1 MADTSTAPASA
12 QAPELLQ
19 ALPLRE
25 NFAWTLTGN
34 LVYAGCQW
42 GMLMA
47 IAKLGTPAMLG
58 QFALGLAIAGP
69 VFIMAQLHLRAVQAT
84 DARHEYLF
92 GHYFALRI
100 LGTAAALVLVAAI
113 AYFSDYR
120 RQTALIVLVVGLA
133 KAAESLSDVI
143 YGLWQKRERLDQIA
157 VAMMGRGVGSLI
169 ALATTLYL
177 TDSIVLAVGAM
188 ALWWALWLVTYER
201 GVATRMLAAGFSGE
215 RFRPTWELGRLKQ
228 LAWLALP
235 LGITTILISLNTNVP
250 RYFVEHH
257 LGEAALGYFAAMA
270 YIVVAGNTVTA
281 ALGQSAAPRLAR
293 YYISDHRAFVRLLLK
308 MVLLAATLGAGGVVV
323 ALVAGRPLLTLIYRA
338 DYAQHAQVFTWIMV
352 AGAVTYVGSM
362 LGYGITATRRFSRF
376 VLPYSLSTVV
386 TTVAALLLIP
396 VWGLQGA
403 ALVLCIHATMTV
415 ITPLLIF
422 LHIHTDK
429 RRRNRP

>member
-1 MADTSTAPASA
+1 MADTPTAQASA

-19 ALPLRE
+19 ALPLRK

-34 LVYAGCQW
+34 VVYAGCQW

-100 LGTAAALVLVAAI
+100 LGTAAALALVAAI
-113 AYFSDYR
+113 AYFSGYR

-169 ALATTLYL
+169 ALAATLYL
-177 TDSIVLAVGAM
+177 TGSIVLAVGAM

-215 RFRPTWELGRLKQ
+215 RFRPAWELDRLKQ
-228 LAWLALP
+228 LAWLVLP
-235 LGITTILISLNTNVP
+235 LGGVRLLMSLNPNLP
-250 RYFVEHH
+250 RYFVEHR

-270 YIVVAGNTVTA
+270 YIMVAGNTVTA

-293 YYISDHRAFVRLLLK
+293 YYISDRRAFVRLLLK
-308 MVLLAATLGAGGVVV
+308 MVLLAASLGAGGIVV
-323 ALVAGRPLLTLIYRA
+323 AVVAGRPLLTLIYRA
-338 DYAQHAQVFTWIMV
+338 DYAQHAHVLTWLMV
-352 AGAVTYVGSM
+352 AGAVSYVASM
-362 LGYGITATRRFSRF
+362 FGYGMTAARKFRVQVPLNIGVTGVTALACWLLVPRF
-376 VLPYSLSTVV
+376 
-386 TTVAALLLIP
+386 
-396 VWGLQGA
+396 GLQGA
-403 ALVLCIHATMTV
+403 AYALLTAAFISCIGAASINVFAWRAQPRST
-415 ITPLLIF
+415 
-422 LHIHTDK
+422 
-429 RRRNRP
+429 